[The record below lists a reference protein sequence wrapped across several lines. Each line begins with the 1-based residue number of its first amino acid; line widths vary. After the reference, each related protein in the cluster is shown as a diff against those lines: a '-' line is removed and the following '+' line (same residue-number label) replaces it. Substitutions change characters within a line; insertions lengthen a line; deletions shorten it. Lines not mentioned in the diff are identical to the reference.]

1 MIPKS
6 VKRFSDK
13 IMRYEQRMIPKSVK
27 RFSDKIMRHEN
38 AR

>member
-13 IMRYEQRMIPKSVK
+13 IIAMTIPAVIILNQLHGKLNPE
-27 RFSDKIMRHEN
+27 IL
-38 AR
+38 